1 MSVKTLQN
9 YSISSSVDTI
19 KNLFAKFKEEKL
31 LSTEDNQNI
40 KSDIK
45 FERNGRSFDLNL
57 DLLTN
62 LQQDDKVRIVISNIS
77 EISQVK
83 STFKADVYLDVEVD
97 FVKIRSYEGD
107 SSTGTIK
114 FRKDISANIDG
125 RDIIIV
131 EDIIDSGFTINFL
144 VNRLRNSGPRSVS
157 VATALFKKEV
167 AKLDFEVDYVGFEI
181 PPEFVVGYGLDYDEK
196 YRQLKDVM
204 VLEPEDI
211 N

>member
-1 MSVKTLQN
+1 MKLLISESEIKKRVKTLAN
-9 YSISSSVDTI
+9 KINEDYKGKKPIFVGILNGCYVFMAD
-19 KNLFAKFKEEKL
+19 L
-31 LSTEDNQNI
+31 LREI
-40 KSDIK
+40 
-45 FERNGRSFDLNL
+45 NL
-57 DLLTN
+57 D
-62 LQQDDKVRIVISNIS
+62 I
-77 EISQVK
+77 
-83 STFKADVYLDVEVD
+83 EVD

-114 FRKDISANIDG
+114 FRKDISADIDG

-144 VNRLRNSGPRSVS
+144 VNRLRNSGPKS
-157 VATALFKKEV
+157 VAVTTILFKKEV
-167 AKLDFEVDYVGFEI
+167 AKLDFDVDYVGFEI

>member
-1 MSVKTLQN
+1 M
-9 YSISSSVDTI
+9 
-19 KNLFAKFKEEKL
+19 KL
-31 LSTEDNQNI
+31 LISESKIKKRVKALANKINEDYKGKKPI
-40 KSDIK
+40 FVGIL
-45 FERNGRSFDLNL
+45 NGCYVFMADLLREINL
-57 DLLTN
+57 D
-62 LQQDDKVRIVISNIS
+62 I
-77 EISQVK
+77 
-83 STFKADVYLDVEVD
+83 EVD

-114 FRKDISANIDG
+114 FRKDISADIDG

-144 VNRLRNSGPRSVS
+144 VNRLRNSGPKS
-157 VATALFKKEV
+157 VAVATILFKKEV
-167 AKLDFEVDYVGFEI
+167 AKLDFNVDYVGFEI

-204 VLEPEDI
+204 VMEPEDI

>member
-144 VNRLRNSGPRSVS
+144 VNRLRNSGPKSVS

-211 N
+211 D